1 MPRTHECKSFVKQLH
16 PDPIFLMCINKIS
29 LLICLQ
35 AVCHVMGDTPERQ
48 LITSLLPP
56 STQLGMSREDFN
68 ELNLEVLHMPGTEK
82 SANAWVLFKGP
93 IDYKRQSILFLDGR
107 MASATCSWK
116 LSSQGVNDF
125 ERLKRLFVS
134 ASDTIVDIEIGKR
147 TKMNDPARLSAK
159 LVTLK
164 SGIKLVAQANE
175 IEISM
180 ILFDEALIKGKPSF
194 LTFDEVNS
202 QKPYKGHFL
211 EGVQFPP
218 TKPQN
223 NQIISVRDYL
233 KDGFPSSLPARDLHV
248 QHKSLDF
255 KMNQIVKSVAVSE
268 HPTSSTPWSVVVVL
282 IVAACGLLWL
292 LVKKRN

>member
-1 MPRTHECKSFVKQLH
+1 M
-16 PDPIFLMCINKIS
+16 
-29 LLICLQ
+29 
-35 AVCHVMGDTPERQ
+35 ADTPERQ

-68 ELNLEVLHMPGTEK
+68 KLNLEVLHMPGTEK
-82 SANAWVLFKGP
+82 SANAWVLFQGS

-107 MASATCSWK
+107 IASATCSWK
-116 LSSQGVNDF
+116 LSSQGINDF
-125 ERLKRLFVS
+125 ERLKNLFVS
-134 ASDTIVDIEIGKR
+134 ASDMITDIEIGKR
-147 TKMNDPARLSAK
+147 TKMNDPVRLTAK

-180 ILFDEALIKGKPSF
+180 ILFDEALMKGKPSF

-211 EGVQFPP
+211 EGVQFAPA
-218 TKPQN
+218 KPQN

-233 KDGFPSSLPARDLHV
+233 KDGFASSLLDRDLPV
-248 QHKSLDF
+248 QNKPLDIKS
-255 KMNQIVKSVAVSE
+255 NEIVKSAAVSE
-268 HPTSSTPWSVVVVL
+268 HPTSSTPWSIIVVL
-282 IVAACGLLWL
+282 IVAATGLLSL
-292 LVKKRN
+292 LVKKRK